1 MQLSVSGKQLDV
13 GDSLRGHVAGA
24 VAALAERYFGRA
36 IEGKVTFRRDRRRVY
51 RADISLH
58 VTRGIVVQS
67 HGEAADPY
75 VAFDAAAERLD
86 KRLRRTKQRLVNR
99 RRGGGEDGAAIHV
112 IVAPSPAESARPR
125 GLAAPSR

>member
-13 GDSLRGHVAGA
+13 GDNLRGHVTGA
-24 VAALAERYFGRA
+24 VAASAKRYFGRA
-36 IEGKVTFRRDRRRVY
+36 IEGKVTFRRDRRRAY

-58 VTRGIVVQS
+58 VARGIVVQS

-75 VAFDAAAERLD
+75 VAFDTAAERLD

-99 RRGGGEDGAAIHV
+99 RRNGGEDGTAIETTPHV
-112 IVAPSPAESARPR
+112 IVAPPSAR
-125 GLAAPSR
+125 GTAAPSR